1 MFIRKKKNRSGT
13 ISVIV
18 VDKSRGKFRE
28 VKKFGVASTDEEA
41 DALVKDAQLW
51 LRRYGGMQYLD
62 FDGTDKTE
70 ADIDYAL
77 SHISKFLLNAPQT
90 ILGRVY
96 DSIGFD
102 KVGDDILRH
111 LVIARCCEPQSKLA
125 TSAYLKSYFDEDISH
140 FQIYRYMDKLY
151 NTRQEL
157 VQQISVEHTKKILGG
172 KIEIMFYDVTT
183 LYFEASPGPEADMR
197 QAGFSKDGKSKEAQ
211 IVLGLLVSE
220 DGYPLSYSI
229 FNGSQYEGFTMIPV
243 IDDFVR
249 KFSLKDFVVVA
260 DAGLMSSKN
269 IELLKSAQYKYVIGA
284 RIKNENVKIRDW
296 VLALE
301 KEDKKVYETSHGDG
315 ERLVVSYSE
324 KRAKKDAYNRNKGV
338 ERLRKSFKSGKITK
352 DKINKRGYNKFLEIS
367 KGVEVTINQEKID
380 EDAKWDGLKGYITNT
395 DLSGEDVIKQ
405 YTGLWVV
412 ERALRISKGN
422 LEMRP
427 MFHFTERRIEA
438 QVCICF
444 IAYKV
449 YKELQRLLPSYG
461 IHMSVDKVLKI
472 AKTIPTVYV
481 KLPNGKIINK
491 TLFLTDEQ
499 GQIKPLFDM

>member
-1 MFIRKKKNRSGT
+1 MFVRKKKNRSGT
-13 ISVIV
+13 ISVVV

-28 VKKFGVASTDEEA
+28 VKKFGVVKTDEEA

-51 LRRYGGMQYLD
+51 IRRYGGMQYID
-62 FDGTDKTE
+62 FDGTGKTE
-70 ADIDYAL
+70 SDITYAL
-77 SHISKFLLNAPQT
+77 SHITKILMNAPQV
-90 ILGRVY
+90 ILGHVY

-140 FQIYRYMDKLY
+140 HMIYRYMDKLY
-151 NTRQEL
+151 NTQQEL
-157 VQQISVEHTKKILGG
+157 VQKISVEHTRNILGN

-183 LYFEASPGPEADMR
+183 LYFEASPGPEEDMR
-197 QAGFSKDGKSKEAQ
+197 QAGFSKDGKNKEAQ
-211 IVLGLLVSE
+211 VVLGLLVSE

-243 IDDFVR
+243 IDEFVR

-260 DAGLMSSKN
+260 DAGLMNSKN
-269 IELLKSAQYKYVIGA
+269 IGLLKSAQYKYVIGA
-284 RIKNENVKIRDW
+284 RIKSEKAEYRNW
-296 VLALE
+296 ALSLE
-301 KEDKKVYETSHGDG
+301 KEDKKVYETAHGDG
-315 ERLVVSYSE
+315 ERLIVSYSD
-324 KRAKKDAYNRNKGV
+324 KRAKKDAYNRNKGI
-338 ERLRKSFKSGKITK
+338 ERLRKAFKSGKITK
-352 DKINKRGYNKFLEIS
+352 DNINKRGYNKFLEIS
-367 KGVEVTINQEKID
+367 KDVQVAISQDKID
-380 EDAKWDGLKGYITNT
+380 EDARWDGLKGYITNT
-395 DLSGEDVIKQ
+395 DLDGEKVIQQ

-412 ERALRISKGN
+412 ERAFRISKGN

-427 MFHFTERRIEA
+427 IFHFTEKRIEA
-438 QVCICF
+438 HVCICF
-444 IAYKV
+444 VAYKV

-461 IHMSVDKVLKI
+461 IYKSVDKVLKI

-481 KLPNGKIINK
+481 KLPNGKIVNK

-499 GQIKPLFDM
+499 QEIKSLFDQ

>member
-183 LYFEASPGPEADMR
+183 LYFEASPGPEADIR

-249 KFSLKDFVVVA
+249 KFSLEGFCCRCRRWSD
-260 DAGLMSSKN
+260 
-269 IELLKSAQYKYVIGA
+269 EL
-284 RIKNENVKIRDW
+284 
-296 VLALE
+296 
-301 KEDKKVYETSHGDG
+301 KKH
-315 ERLVVSYSE
+315 
-324 KRAKKDAYNRNKGV
+324 
-338 ERLRKSFKSGKITK
+338 
-352 DKINKRGYNKFLEIS
+352 
-367 KGVEVTINQEKID
+367 
-380 EDAKWDGLKGYITNT
+380 
-395 DLSGEDVIKQ
+395 
-405 YTGLWVV
+405 
-412 ERALRISKGN
+412 
-422 LEMRP
+422 
-427 MFHFTERRIEA
+427 
-438 QVCICF
+438 
-444 IAYKV
+444 
-449 YKELQRLLPSYG
+449 
-461 IHMSVDKVLKI
+461 
-472 AKTIPTVYV
+472 
-481 KLPNGKIINK
+481 
-491 TLFLTDEQ
+491 
-499 GQIKPLFDM
+499 

>member
-1 MFIRKKKNRSGT
+1 MFVRKKKNRSGT
-13 ISVIV
+13 ISVVV
-18 VDKSRGKFRE
+18 VDKSRNKFRE

-51 LRRYGGMQYLD
+51 LHRYGGMQYLD

-77 SHISKFLLNAPQT
+77 THISKFLLNAPQT

-102 KVGDDILRH
+102 KVEDDILRH

-151 NTRQEL
+151 NTQQEL
-157 VQQISVEHTKKILGG
+157 VQQISVEHTKKILSG

-183 LYFEASPGPEADMR
+183 LYFEASPGPEADIR

-260 DAGLMSSKN
+260 DAGLMNSKN

-284 RIKNENVKIRDW
+284 RIKNESVKIRNW
-296 VLALE
+296 VLSLE
-301 KEDKKVYETSHGDG
+301 KEDKKVYEMPYGDG
-315 ERLVVSYSE
+315 EKLVVSYSE
-324 KRAKKDAYNRNKGV
+324 KRAKEDAYNRNKGV

-367 KGVEVTINQEKID
+367 KGVEVTINQDKID

-395 DLSGEDVIKQ
+395 DLSGEDVINSILGYGWWNVPLESARTIWRRDLCSILPKDASKRMSAFALLLTRYIRNCRGCCHHMA
-405 YTGLWVV
+405 YTLV
-412 ERALRISKGN
+412 
-422 LEMRP
+422 
-427 MFHFTERRIEA
+427 
-438 QVCICF
+438 
-444 IAYKV
+444 
-449 YKELQRLLPSYG
+449 
-461 IHMSVDKVLKI
+461 
-472 AKTIPTVYV
+472 
-481 KLPNGKIINK
+481 
-491 TLFLTDEQ
+491 
-499 GQIKPLFDM
+499 